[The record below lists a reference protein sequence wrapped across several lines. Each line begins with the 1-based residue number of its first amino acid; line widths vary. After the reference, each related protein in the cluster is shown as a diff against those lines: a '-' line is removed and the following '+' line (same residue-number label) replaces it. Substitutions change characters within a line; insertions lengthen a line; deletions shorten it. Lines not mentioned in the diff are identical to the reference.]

1 MKNRTVFVILI
12 LILHLIGCTDFKEKK
27 SESQNATRI
36 MDTLSAQDAVA
47 IQEEEHM
54 GVFDS
59 LARAIV
65 DTTTLEG
72 KREKIRNNFTAE
84 TFTRPIYDTLIDLTY
99 DGHTD
104 YVIGYYGLSGT
115 GMKNRVNVYLFNP
128 KLNAY
133 IFNSKLSDLSNPTFY
148 IKEKKITGFYIGN
161 GGGGGEKMEW
171 MKNNWVTT
179 KIFKVDFD
187 PENREKTEWIIEYPL
202 TKKKEVLIRPFQMI
216 PPKEILETE
225 IDWDSF

>member
-1 MKNRTVFVILI
+1 MLI
-12 LILHLIGCTDFKEKK
+12 SLWIGCSDSKEKK
-27 SESQNATRI
+27 SELQKATPI
-36 MDTLSAQDAVA
+36 MDSLSAQDAIA
-47 IQEEEHM
+47 TQQEEHM

-59 LARAIV
+59 LARALV

-84 TFTRPIYDTLIDLTY
+84 TFIRPIYDTLIDLTY

-104 YVIGYYGLSGT
+104 YVIGYYGQSGT
-115 GMKNRVNVYLFNP
+115 GIKNGVNVYLFNP

-133 IFNSKLSDLSNPTFY
+133 IFNRTLSDLANPTFY

-161 GGGGGEKMEW
+161 GGGGGKKLEW
-171 MKNNWVTT
+171 IKNNWVTT
-179 KIFKVDFD
+179 KRFHVDRNEED
-187 PENREKTEWIIEYPL
+187 PEQTKWMIEYPL
-202 TKKKEVLIRPFQMI
+202 TKKNEVIISPFQMI
-216 PPKEILETE
+216 PTKEVLETE